1 VARQDTPQNVDEM
14 PSICSLLSNTRN
26 TAFLLQVSHTTVS
39 DGSGTLEG
47 EKHVH
52 YRQKTNIL
60 GDCLLSVVENVPLIA
75 LRKAKRTMKVSTGVS
90 VTQQFVRVV
99 LKTLG
104 YAYKKVKVQ

>member
-1 VARQDTPQNVDEM
+1 MVQEHWKERSM
-14 PSICSLLSNTRN
+14 Y
-26 TAFLLQVSHTTVS
+26 TT
-39 DGSGTLEG
+39 G
-47 EKHVH
+47 K
-52 YRQKTNIL
+52 KTNIL